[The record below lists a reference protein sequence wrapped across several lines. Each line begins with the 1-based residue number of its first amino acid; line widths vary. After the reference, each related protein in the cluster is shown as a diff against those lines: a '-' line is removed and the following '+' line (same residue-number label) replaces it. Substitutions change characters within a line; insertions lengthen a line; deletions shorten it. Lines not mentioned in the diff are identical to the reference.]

1 VPTWSPLNLTVS
13 PHAHDGWSAFAAAHG
28 ATMSALAEALGRRL
42 AILDDPESELPQF
55 VQDILRDA
63 RRIAAERTSRRP

>member
-1 VPTWSPLNLTVS
+1 
-13 PHAHDGWSAFAAAHG
+13 
-28 ATMSALAEALGRRL
+28 MSALAEALGRRL
-42 AILDDPESELPQF
+42 AVLDDPESELPQF